1 MAGVRPKRRFES
13 WWATRWLG
21 LTSLYRDTSR
31 RASRRYFG
39 HASGHPWSHF
49 NAGCAEARAGSI
61 HEPRVEGSCIR
72 GYFHGEEAFHG
83 YNPWLEVVPF
93 PDKVWAQVF
102 PALAARSQILAE
114 LLTGY
119 LPVDIRDLFR
129 DARVDLFPRSDIEL
143 LGGCNC
149 DVPAPCVHLCAL
161 HYIAAD
167 ALERDPF
174 LLFELRGRPRARFL
188 DELHQARR
196 AISSYTTGGA
206 RGVSLAGI
214 TTDAYDALPA
224 RLPDILDP
232 PPLPE
237 DASAALR
244 LMKSPADWSEKE
256 TPATLLAP
264 LLDAASQQAHRL
276 LVQPGKIRSLTPGLH
291 APDPRVLLAARL
303 LEKQR
308 SARVRPA
315 LACIH
320 LALRSL
326 RGDDTGTLL
335 DDFSALLASP
345 RGRIDAWWK
354 LWIPAALREQPAVHL
369 SLRTFAFPN
378 NLAASALLALLP
390 SGPSVLLWSPEGVKD
405 NLRARTRARRRMLE
419 RINELVPEDREISL
433 VASLEEGGDDFE
445 AYLDLLGWSF
455 VLQDGP
461 DGAAIGSSPQAL
473 TLLERHTSAAQEPLF
488 PLLPAETEAPFETT
502 PAAADFDR
510 ILWLRVLGRELLG
523 LLGVLDRVLAAKS
536 PREPEQEPATDP
548 ARQGRQ
554 VYEELPAMK
563 DARASLLLRSWADA
577 LEAHDAFKNLFAPLG

>member
-21 LTSLYRDTSR
+21 LSSLYRDTSR
-31 RASRRYFG
+31 QAARRYFG
-39 HASGHPWSHF
+39 HASGLPWNNF
-49 NAGCAEARAGSI
+49 NAGCAEARAGSVR
-61 HEPRVEGSCIR
+61 EPRIEGTCVR
-72 GYFHGEEAFHG
+72 GYFHGEEAIRG
-83 YNPWLEVVPF
+83 YNPWLEVAPF

-102 PALAARSQILAE
+102 PALSARSQILAE

-143 LGGCNC
+143 TGGCNC
-149 DVPAPCVHLCAL
+149 DVPAPCIHLCAL

-174 LLFELRGRPRARFL
+174 LIFELRGLPRARFL
-188 DELHQARR
+188 AGLHQARLAITSDR
-196 AISSYTTGGA
+196 APRA
-206 RGVSLAGI
+206 HGVSLVGV
-214 TTDAYDALPA
+214 TTDAYDTLPA

-256 TPATLLAP
+256 TPAVLLAP

-276 LVQPGKIRSLTPGLH
+276 LVQPGKIRSLTPGSH
-291 APDPRVLLAARL
+291 APDPRALLAARL

-308 SARVRPA
+308 GACLRPA

-326 RGDDTGTLL
+326 RGDNTDDLL

-354 LWIPAALREQPAVHL
+354 LWIPAALRAQPAVHL
-369 SLRTFAFPN
+369 GLRTFSFPN
-378 NLAASALLALLP
+378 DLAASALLALLP
-390 SGPSVLLWSPEGVKD
+390 SGPSLLLWSPERAQD
-405 NLRARTRARRRMLE
+405 ALRTRTRARRRMLE
-419 RINELVPEDREISL
+419 RINELVPEEREISL
-433 VASLEEGGDDFE
+433 VANLEEGGDDFE

-461 DGAAIGSSPQAL
+461 DGPAISSSPQAL
-473 TLLERHTSAAQEPLF
+473 ALLERHTSAAQAPLF
-488 PLLPAETEAPFETT
+488 PLLPAETEAPFATT
-502 PAAADFDR
+502 PAPADFDR

-523 LLGVLDRVLAAKS
+523 LLGVLDQVLATKS
-536 PREPEQEPATDP
+536 PREPEQQDP
-548 ARQGRQ
+548 AQQGRQ
-554 VYEELPAMK
+554 IYEELPAMK

-577 LEAHDAFKNLFAPLG
+577 LEAHDAFKNLFAPLD